1 MLHRPARLFRALA
14 LVATLATPVAAQDS
28 AGVDALYDALRMDEL
43 IAVMRDE
50 GLAYG
55 ETIATDML
63 GGADAEW
70 DAAVADIYD
79 PERLE
84 AAVRAGLEQTLGT
97 ADLDPAIAFFTSEPG
112 RTFVSLEL
120 AARQA
125 LLDDAVEEAAKEAA
139 ALAMADRTPRLQI
152 LDRFVAANDL
162 IETNVTG
169 SMNANFAF
177 FGGLGAGGALPDG
190 ATEDQLLSDL
200 WAQEPGIR
208 ADTVEWIYTYLLL
221 AYSPASD
228 ADLETYIAFSET
240 EAGRQV
246 NHGLFTTFDQVFA
259 AISHALG
266 LAAARQMQ
274 TEQL

>member
-1 MLHRPARLFRALA
+1 MPSPARLFRALT
-14 LVATLATPVAAQDS
+14 LVATLATPLAAQES
-28 AGVDALYDALRMDEL
+28 GVDALYDALRMDEL

-63 GGADAEW
+63 SGADADW
-70 DAAVADIYD
+70 DAAVATLYEPD
-79 PERLE
+79 RLE
-84 AAVRAGLEQTLGT
+84 AAVRAGLESTLAGV
-97 ADLDPAIAFFTSEPG
+97 DLDLAVAFFATEPG
-112 RTFVSLEL
+112 QTFVALEI

-125 LLDDAVEEAAKEAA
+125 LLDDAVEEAATEAA
-139 ALAMADRTPRLQI
+139 ALAMADGTPRFRL
-152 LDRFVAANDL
+152 LERFVIANDL
-162 IETNVTG
+162 IETNITG

-190 ATEDQLLSDL
+190 ATEEQILSDL

-208 ADTVEWIYTYLLL
+208 ADTVEWIYTFLLL

-228 ADLETYIAFSET
+228 ADLEAYIAFSET
-240 EAGRQV
+240 DAGRQV
-246 NHGLFTTFDQVFA
+246 NHGLFSAFDQVFA

-266 LAAARQMQ
+266 LAAAAQMQ

>member
-1 MLHRPARLFRALA
+1 MFLRPARLFGALA
-14 LVATLATPVAAQDS
+14 LAATLATPLAAQE
-28 AGVDALYDALRMDEL
+28 AGGVDELYDALRIDEL
-43 IAVMRDE
+43 IAVMGEE

-63 GGADAEW
+63 GGADADW
-70 DAAVADIYD
+70 DAVVADLYA
-79 PERLE
+79 PGRLE
-84 AAVRAGLEQTLGT
+84 AAVRAGLESALAE
-97 ADLDPAIAFFTSEPG
+97 ADLAPAIAFFTSEPG
-112 RTFVSLEL
+112 QTFVTLEI
-120 AARQA
+120 AARRA
-125 LLDDAVEEAAKEAA
+125 LLDDEVEQAAKEAA
-139 ALAMADRTPRLQI
+139 ALAMADGTPRFRI
-152 LDRFVAANDL
+152 LERFVAANDL
-162 IETNVTG
+162 IETNITG

-208 ADTVEWIYTYLLL
+208 ADTVEWIYTFLLL

-228 ADLETYIAFSET
+228 ADLEAYIAFSET
-240 EAGRQV
+240 QSGRQV
-246 NHGLFTTFDQVFA
+246 NHGLFTAFDQVFV